1 MSTFER
7 VIHALLFE
15 VIALILFT
23 LVGVFVTD
31 KGLAEMTGLAVAL
44 SLIAM
49 AWNFL
54 YNLLFDKVYGTDR
67 LARTFN
73 MRITHGLGFE
83 LGMVV
88 LTFPVMMY
96 VLQQSFLEVLL
107 LDMGAVVFFLVY
119 AISFNWAYD
128 VLRASLFPRKA

>member
-23 LVGVFVTD
+23 LVAVFVTD

>member
-15 VIALILFT
+15 VIALTIFT
-23 LVGVFVTD
+23 LVAVFVTD
-31 KGLAEMTGLAVAL
+31 NGVAAMTGLAIVL

-49 AWNFL
+49 SWNFL
-54 YNLLFDKVYGTDR
+54 YNLLFDKVYGPDR
-67 LARTFN
+67 LARTFK
-73 MRITHGLGFE
+73 MRIAHGLGFE

-96 VLQQSFLEVLL
+96 VLQQRFLEVLL

-128 VLRASLFPRKA
+128 VLRASLFPREA